1 MSQAEITDKLEDL
14 DDMELQALEDEL
26 KAKAEIE
33 AIAQAEAEAF
43 QAECEAMDAAY
54 EATYYEG
61 GGEE

>member
-1 MSQAEITDKLEDL
+1 MPKAEIIGKIEEL
-14 DDMELQALEDEL
+14 DDMELQALEEA